1 MRLIRIAAVVFLM
14 VSALSAAKTFDM
26 YMIDVEGSKASLLV
40 SPSGET
46 MMIDAGIPGSE
57 RNGRDT
63 DRIVEACKAAG
74 VKKIDYM
81 VVTHYDGD
89 HVGGVPALAARMP
102 IGTFVD
108 HGENVQI
115 NDFTLKVV
123 KDYMD
128 VAAKG
133 KRMVVKAG
141 DRIPI
146 KGLDVLVVMAAG
158 KAITEPLKGAGQP
171 KPLCDTTPRKTWGP
185 NARGIVDN
193 QDTNENSAAIVL
205 LITYGKYRMFDP
217 ADLTWNKDREMF
229 CPINRIGTVD
239 LYMTAN
245 HGIDVA
251 NSPLMVHALRPR
263 VVIAD
268 NGPSKGGSA
277 AVFQTVES
285 SPGLEDYWQ
294 EHYLVAGGDKF
305 NVAPDYI
312 ANIVGS
318 PDGKWIKVS
327 AQRDGTFT
335 VTNTRNNY
343 SKIYKPRK

>member
-1 MRLIRIAAVVFLM
+1 M

-57 RNGRDT
+57 RNGRDA

-81 VVTHYDGD
+81 VVSHYDGD

-102 IGTFVD
+102 IVTFVD
-108 HGENVQI
+108 HGENVQL
-115 NDFTLKVV
+115 NDFTIKMF
-123 KDYMD
+123 KDYMA
-128 VAAKG
+128 VVAKG
-133 KRMVVKAG
+133 KHIVVKAG

-146 KGLDVLVVMAAG
+146 KGFDALVVMAAG

-171 KPLCDTTPRKTWGP
+171 NPLCDTTPRKTWGP

-205 LITYGKYRMFDP
+205 LMTYGKYRMFDP

-245 HGIDVA
+245 HAIDVA

-277 AVFQTVES
+277 AVFQTVEA

-335 VTNTRNNY
+335 VTNTRNNF
-343 SKIYKPRK
+343 SKTYKPKK